1 MACDR
6 YFELLSARLDGALTQ
21 SEERE
26 LEEHMA
32 NCPECRTVGAQLA
45 ALQAGFA
52 GLEEISAPEGF
63 TQGVMDRIQKQK
75 VIPWKPRFRALA
87 GWAACLVLV
96 AGLYGFTQNSR
107 EQDLT
112 PMTRGVGLD
121 THMGTADG
129 SGAGEDAPQI
139 AAYASPEPSQDAI
152 EDGSQKFLDLA
163 PGPALYSIPPVEDM
177 EVRLDTMPEG
187 AEELISPETAVSSH
201 PDGGFVYRGLSQ
213 EIIDQLRQMAVEQG
227 IPVEVQPSEG
237 EYVLV
242 TREP

>member
-121 THMGTADG
+121 PHMGLALERTPLRLQLMRPRSRRRMPLKTDRRSFWTLPQDRHSTA
-129 SGAGEDAPQI
+129 
-139 AAYASPEPSQDAI
+139 
-152 EDGSQKFLDLA
+152 
-163 PGPALYSIPPVEDM
+163 
-177 EVRLDTMPEG
+177 
-187 AEELISPETAVSSH
+187 
-201 PDGGFVYRGLSQ
+201 YRQWKIWRCAWIRCPRGRKS
-213 EIIDQLRQMAVEQG
+213 
-227 IPVEVQPSEG
+227 
-237 EYVLV
+237 
-242 TREP
+242 

>member
-163 PGPALYSIPPVEDM
+163 PG
-177 EVRLDTMPEG
+177 
-187 AEELISPETAVSSH
+187 TAVSSH

-242 TREP
+242 IREP

>member
-75 VIPWKPRFRALA
+75 VIPWKP
-87 GWAACLVLV
+87 
-96 AGLYGFTQNSR
+96 
-107 EQDLT
+107 
-112 PMTRGVGLD
+112 
-121 THMGTADG
+121 
-129 SGAGEDAPQI
+129 
-139 AAYASPEPSQDAI
+139 
-152 EDGSQKFLDLA
+152 
-163 PGPALYSIPPVEDM
+163 
-177 EVRLDTMPEG
+177 
-187 AEELISPETAVSSH
+187 
-201 PDGGFVYRGLSQ
+201 
-213 EIIDQLRQMAVEQG
+213 
-227 IPVEVQPSEG
+227 
-237 EYVLV
+237 
-242 TREP
+242 